1 MERPSCSTSGG
12 QWAGRDCSASP
23 TAAVV
28 VAAATAAAAFE
39 VVEEDALAFCV
50 FFFPEGSQYRNAVQ
64 ILHGF
69 PSGPNTIPGGR
80 GFAFFTSLLP
90 FAFVVV
96 VVAAPSLE
104 DELMVTI

>member
-23 TAAVV
+23 PTAAAAVV
-28 VAAATAAAAFE
+28 VAAAAAFE
-39 VVEEDALAFCV
+39 VVEDDALAFCV

-80 GFAFFTSLLP
+80 GFEFFTSLLP
-90 FAFVVV
+90 LAAFVLVV
-96 VVAAPSLE
+96 VPSE
-104 DELMVTI
+104 DELMVTM

>member
-1 MERPSCSTSGG
+1 MARPSCSTSGG

-28 VAAATAAAAFE
+28 VAATAVAFE
-39 VVEEDALAFCV
+39 VVEEDVLAFCV

-80 GFAFFTSLLP
+80 GFEFFTSLLP
-90 FAFVVV
+90 LPLAFVLFGVV
-96 VVAAPSLE
+96 EPSLE
-104 DELMVTI
+104 DELMVNM